1 MENGRQIYFYILQYV
16 PGIVAFI
23 QGVPGIVAFINNDIK
38 ELIFFLF
45 FGFASLLKLVKIR
58 QKFKAHAFVRYMR
71 AHVPT
76 SKMEN
81 FY

>member
-45 FGFASLLKLVKIR
+45 FGFASLLKLVKFAKNLITSTC
-58 QKFKAHAFVRYMR
+58 QTHAGTRS
-71 AHVPT
+71 H
-76 SKMEN
+76 
-81 FY
+81 